1 MDILT
6 FKIVYILYEIAE
18 KYKKVT
24 LILRFIYLSKNLN
37 LLKKR
42 QQLPQEQF
50 IDEDYFI
57 YCLEA
62 VPNIETVKV
71 TEANKNLEQ
80 LTMQYR
86 MASIYKTCDTIE
98 GLEASLN
105 ALVSDDHN
113 FKDYEIIYLVIAGEA
128 NSICLNDYY
137 YSLQEIAEIF
147 EGRLKGKILHF
158 SNAKVLDLDEEEAQY
173 FLDITGAKGVSGYGN
188 EFNGISSSNLDK
200 AFFNLFKEDE
210 NMLEVVEELHQ
221 KYYNVCKLLDFRLYY

>member
-1 MDILT
+1 
-6 FKIVYILYEIAE
+6 
-18 KYKKVT
+18 
-24 LILRFIYLSKNLN
+24 
-37 LLKKR
+37 LLEKR

-50 IDEDYFI
+50 IDADYFI

-62 VPNIETVKV
+62 VHDIETNKV
-71 TEANKNLEQ
+71 TEAQENLEQ
-80 LTMQYR
+80 LAMKYGI
-86 MASIYKTCDTIE
+86 ASIYKTCDTIE

-105 ALVSDDHN
+105 ALVLDDHN
-113 FKDYEIIYLVIAGEA
+113 FKDYEIIYLVITGEA

-158 SNAKVLDLDEEEAQY
+158 SNAKILDLDEEEAQY

-200 AFFNLFKEDE
+200 AFFNLFKEDD
-210 NMLEVVEELHQ
+210 NMLDVVEELHQ
-221 KYYNVCKLLDFRLYY
+221 RHYNVCKLLDFRLYY